1 MNPDMPATP
10 ELSSAREAPP
20 GSHDPQHAWERFVL
34 AVQGAND
41 GFYDWNLLTDEI
53 YLSPRWKELIGYT
66 DAELSNR
73 FETWVELLHPEDREQ
88 ATTTTHR
95 LLAGELS
102 QYQIEYRLRHK
113 DGSYC
118 WVRSCG
124 AILRDAMGRPI
135 RLGGWHI
142 DLTEM
147 QRVSERLQQQTR
159 VANVYADVSLA
170 LARRTSLHV
179 FLQHCVDALLAHIPL
194 AWVGIWMRE
203 PGRHGFVPQVR
214 ACRAPNVYGGE
225 HDLPVGALTVGK
237 IATSRQTLLSQ
248 EAQHDPRL
256 QPQERAWAEREGMS
270 AFVGYPLLVES
281 RAVGVLALFAREP
294 LAEMLLDA
302 LGSLALIMAQA
313 SERIQ
318 AEEGPCIMQD
328 GWE

>member
-1 MNPDMPATP
+1 MNPEMEATP

-34 AVQGAND
+34 AMQGAND
-41 GFYDWNLLTDEI
+41 GFCDWNLLTDEV
-53 YLSPRWKELIGYT
+53 YFSPRWKELIGYS
-66 DAELSNR
+66 DAELPNR
-73 FETWVELLHPEDREQ
+73 AETWIERLHPEDREQ
-88 ATTTTHR
+88 ARATMHR

-113 DGSYC
+113 DGSYRWIRLC
-118 WVRSCG
+118 MAALC
-124 AILRDAMGRPI
+124 DATGRPI

-142 DLTEM
+142 DLTEV
-147 QRVSERLQQQTR
+147 QHVSERLQQQTQ
-159 VANVYADVSLA
+159 VAGMYADVSLA

-179 FLQHCVDALLAHIPL
+179 FLQHCVDALLAHVPL

-203 PGRHGFVPQVR
+203 PCRHGFVPQVR
-214 ACRAPNVYGGE
+214 ACRAPNAHGGE

-237 IATSRQTLLSQ
+237 IATSRQPLLSQ

-256 QPQERAWAEREGMS
+256 QPQEQTWAGREGMS
-270 AFVGYPLLVES
+270 VFVGYPLLVES

-294 LAEMLLDA
+294 LPEVLLDA
-302 LGSLALIMAQA
+302 LGSLALIIAQA

-318 AEEGPCIMQD
+318 AEEGLD
-328 GWE
+328 